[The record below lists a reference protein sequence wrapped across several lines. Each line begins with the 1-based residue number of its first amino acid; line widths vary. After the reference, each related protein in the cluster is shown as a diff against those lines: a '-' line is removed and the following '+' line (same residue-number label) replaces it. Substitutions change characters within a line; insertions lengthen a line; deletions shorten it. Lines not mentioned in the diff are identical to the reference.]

1 MTDWSVAD
9 LCLFS
14 RALERV
20 MRSIPANVRIE
31 LTTEEMADTRPAV
44 LGTKSCLQ
52 KWLSTSWALPPAR
65 QYRLLTACP
74 PTA

>member
-31 LTTEEMADTRPAV
+31 LTTEEMADTVYDLATSGIRDEKLLAEMALHK
-44 LGTKSCLQ
+44 LG
-52 KWLSTSWALPPAR
+52 STSCSAV
-65 QYRLLTACP
+65 
-74 PTA
+74 